1 MSRITKEEIEKTKC
15 GRFLLSDENIYL
27 SIYSLNSYVFEYNLL
42 NTEDRILYH
51 RLQDKFDARFINGV
65 ITRVREQIIELFD
78 KDKYIE
84 AKVYFKPKKLSEN
97 GELEFRP
104 LHSTGLI
111 TQIAIVSMLHL
122 FVYEIPEEEE
132 GDPKLRLS
140 NLSRLIPSDFYG
152 NRVSVKPEYLFKP
165 WKQQYQKYNQ
175 NSNDALMKYHTSLE
189 YKYEVTLDLENFF
202 PTINPIIIY
211 RYIINH
217 LPAYLNDEERKMM
230 KRILQKLLFCKLTTT
245 FDEKTA
251 GQYYKVTKGAGNY
264 DNVDKIEQNEK
275 ECWAFK
281 EKSDKFV
288 RGIPQGLPQ
297 SYFLGNIYMI
307 SIAEIF
313 RKKFTGVS
321 YFYVDDSV
329 IFTNDVR
336 EDNFKEQLKELNK
349 QIADEANNFEEDSA
363 IYPEGTEKFY
373 KSDLYGVN
381 VHLDGKSNYT
391 RLDNLDDS
399 EVYLKCI
406 SREMSQAG
414 SDFFRMYSDEE
425 NRNLEEK
432 LDVLSKQ
439 VKAKRDQ
446 LVEEKSQKRDSG
458 NEDAIEKDEDD
469 TQKFEKRLT
478 RYYRFFEYRKQRL
491 VAMHQPEN
499 GSDEDYKKELEKI
512 IYSELSEEDMEDD
525 EKILQAFMNSYGADI
540 WDAAIGMYQ
549 TFADDKEQNVLKN
562 YILKINELCYG
573 KASVEFSYL
582 ECTYR
587 DLLRN
592 EEENDYSVE
601 EDIFEETLK
610 RYMTEEDLRDIY
622 NDPYKTL
629 KYLARVRLKR
639 YANKHYE
646 VAEDYSSK
654 LLKKTDEEILKIL
667 LSENEKLPS
676 RLRIVCASTQK
687 IIRMVLNTVCSYL
700 FNVEVSN
707 HPVLAQNS
715 KKALTYGE
723 LRILSF
729 VRNSLFTIEEF
740 RKREIL
746 LDDKQNKDTADYSIM
761 KVLEIYHSFV
771 KDPVSID
778 KLIITH
784 KYTCDVWKNGS
795 KHLYFYTLHNQEHA
809 IVLIQNIVKLIHAI
823 DFLKISAIDYYIL
836 FLACYLHDISMV
848 KIPALDSF
856 LTDTN
861 EADELAQELLDEF
874 NKELQKDNL
883 EEKITENEIKE
894 KQNLYEDELDIL
906 SVKKYMLESYKKLDE
921 YFEKKIRGRHAI
933 DSSSEIRQRTEI
945 KYLDMPMRELVAEVS
960 EAHGADER
968 NIYSIKSNASS
979 RLMSIKFDKILL
991 RLADLLDMSS
1001 YRVSKPILYHNM
1013 EQMSEESAFHW
1024 ISHLL
1029 TQGYKLRTKYEIGSS
1044 KSSGAENLKETE
1056 NIEGV
1061 LTPQTITEKLIL
1073 EIPVDISQM
1082 STIECENPCRKVQI
1096 GNISR
1101 QEITLICGEGC
1112 QNKSNDG
1119 LENRCNFLC
1128 RWFCVKN
1135 DYLIKELVALK
1146 EYLNRNKNNYFKCE
1160 IEIKIK
1166 CNNKTSIE
1174 ARQFEILNHYIQDR
1188 K

>member
-51 RLQDKFDARFINGV
+51 RLQDKFDARLINRV
-65 ITRVREQIIELFD
+65 ITRVRKQIIELLD
-78 KDKYIE
+78 EDKYIE

-104 LHSTGLI
+104 LHSTDLI

-140 NLSRLIPSDFYG
+140 NLNRLIPSDFYG
-152 NRVSVKPEYLFKP
+152 NRISVKPEYLFKP

-211 RYIINH
+211 HYVINH
-217 LPAYLNDEERKMM
+217 LPAYLNDEEREMM
-230 KRILQKLLFCKLTTT
+230 KRVLQKLLFCKLTTT

-251 GQYYKVTKGAGNY
+251 KQYYKVTKGAGNY
-264 DNVDKIEQNEK
+264 DNVDKKERNEK
-275 ECWAFK
+275 ECWDFK
-281 EKSDKFV
+281 ENSDKFV

-363 IYPEGTEKFY
+363 IYPEETEKFY
-373 KSDLYGVN
+373 RSNLYGVN

-414 SDFFRMYSDEE
+414 NDFFRMYSDEE

-499 GSDEDYKKELEKI
+499 GSDEDYKKKLEKI

-549 TFADDKEQNVLKN
+549 TFADDKEQAVLKN

-592 EEENDYSVE
+592 KEENDYSVE
-601 EDIFEETLK
+601 DEGDIFEETLK
-610 RYMTEEDLRDIY
+610 RYMTEDLRDTY

-629 KYLARVRLKR
+629 KYLARMRLKK

-676 RLRIVCASTQK
+676 RMRIVCASTQK

-746 LDDKQNKDTADYSIM
+746 LDDKQNKDTADY
-761 KVLEIYHSFV
+761 
-771 KDPVSID
+771 
-778 KLIITH
+778 
-784 KYTCDVWKNGS
+784 
-795 KHLYFYTLHNQEHA
+795 
-809 IVLIQNIVKLIHAI
+809 
-823 DFLKISAIDYYIL
+823 
-836 FLACYLHDISMV
+836 
-848 KIPALDSF
+848 
-856 LTDTN
+856 
-861 EADELAQELLDEF
+861 
-874 NKELQKDNL
+874 
-883 EEKITENEIKE
+883 
-894 KQNLYEDELDIL
+894 
-906 SVKKYMLESYKKLDE
+906 
-921 YFEKKIRGRHAI
+921 
-933 DSSSEIRQRTEI
+933 
-945 KYLDMPMRELVAEVS
+945 
-960 EAHGADER
+960 
-968 NIYSIKSNASS
+968 
-979 RLMSIKFDKILL
+979 
-991 RLADLLDMSS
+991 
-1001 YRVSKPILYHNM
+1001 
-1013 EQMSEESAFHW
+1013 
-1024 ISHLL
+1024 
-1029 TQGYKLRTKYEIGSS
+1029 
-1044 KSSGAENLKETE
+1044 
-1056 NIEGV
+1056 
-1061 LTPQTITEKLIL
+1061 
-1073 EIPVDISQM
+1073 
-1082 STIECENPCRKVQI
+1082 
-1096 GNISR
+1096 
-1101 QEITLICGEGC
+1101 
-1112 QNKSNDG
+1112 
-1119 LENRCNFLC
+1119 
-1128 RWFCVKN
+1128 
-1135 DYLIKELVALK
+1135 
-1146 EYLNRNKNNYFKCE
+1146 
-1160 IEIKIK
+1160 
-1166 CNNKTSIE
+1166 
-1174 ARQFEILNHYIQDR
+1174 
-1188 K
+1188 